1 MSFLKNLLGIKNINS
16 PIYYKEFTEE
26 NSQLKDLKELSY
38 RVKNV
43 NKKAL
48 IDRDIKLLKIGL
60 SGEKNVD
67 YEIRNS
73 KVPMICLHDIRLQDG
88 NEVAQL
94 DFVII
99 THRFVMVL
107 ETKQLNGDIY
117 INEVGEFTRA
127 IKNKDGRV
135 IKKEGMY
142 SPIAQ
147 NDRHVRILREILVRN
162 GIIKTFSIISKVVI
176 SNPKSI
182 INRSKA
188 PAKIKKEIFKYDQIT
203 EVLNK
208 ELKNYEK
215 SGEAFEDLMENLGK
229 FLVENNKNIDI
240 NYYKKYSL
248 TEEDFLA
255 QSADTGTRV
264 EGISIEVI
272 NELNIETV
280 EEPKELDVI
289 DSVDLQNKDQK
300 DDVSEEIYNKLKEY
314 RTAMAKIEMSKP
326 YFIYNNQTLDEII
339 QVKPRTK
346 EELLKVRGFGPAK
359 VEKYGD
365 EILRIIS
372 GDI

>member
-26 NSQLKDLKELSY
+26 NIQLKELEELSY
-38 RVKNV
+38 RVKNI

-88 NEVAQL
+88 NDVAQL

-127 IKNKDGRV
+127 IKNKEGRV

-248 TEEDFLA
+248 TEEDFLDE
-255 QSADTGTRV
+255 SADTCTRV
-264 EGISIEVI
+264 EEISIEVV
-272 NELNIETV
+272 NELNIGAV
-280 EEPKELDVI
+280 EEAKELDVI

-314 RTAMAKIEMSKP
+314 RTAMARIEMSKP

-339 QVKPRTK
+339 EVKPRTK
-346 EELLKVRGFGPAK
+346 EELLKVRGFGPVK

-365 EILRIIS
+365 EILKIIG